1 MQHLGGKGMQRFG
14 CLLLARTFRAG
25 AGLAQPPSNADVP
38 TAAGSPACP
47 ESRPIRPP
55 LFPAQMVRE
64 KRGGSVVL
72 DLEVDACGRVIDA
85 SLRKRSR
92 RQFNEAAIASVMG
105 ASLDAGQLARV
116 KDGHFELEVVF
127 EKQRD
132 IKTAPL

>member
-1 MQHLGGKGMQRFG
+1 MQRSG
-14 CLLLARTFRAG
+14 CLLFAMTFLAG

-38 TAAGSPACP
+38 TAAVSPACP

-55 LFPAQMVRE
+55 LFPAQMVRG

-105 ASLDAGQLARV
+105 ASLDAGDRKSTRLNSS
-116 KDGHFELEVVF
+116 H
-127 EKQRD
+127 
-132 IKTAPL
+132 